1 MRQVLQAILLNDL
14 VIGLNWRNIFAQQ
27 NWIMDLI
34 VVECYGH
41 KYMGF

>member
-14 VIGLNWRNIFAQQ
+14 VIGLKWKNIFAQQ
-27 NWIMDLI
+27 NWIMDL
-34 VVECYGH
+34 VAECCGH